1 MDKDSKKTLRSD
13 CDTCENLLYDEE
25 MREYYFDIDMDE
37 DEMLRFMTYSNYN
50 CPYYRTN
57 DEYRIVRKQ
66 N

>member
-1 MDKDSKKTLRSD
+1 MDKDSKKPLRSD
-13 CDTCENLLYDEE
+13 CDTCENLCYDEE
-25 MREYYFDIDMDE
+25 MQEYYCDIDMDE

-50 CPYYRTN
+50 CPYYRAD

>member
-25 MREYYFDIDMDE
+25 MREYYCDIDMDE